1 MSLEGNY
8 YLGKIIKPYGTKGEV
23 LVKLD
28 TDEPEIYEDLES
40 VFLKIK
46 GQPVPFFIT
55 NARMHK
61 SHLLRIKFEDIDSIE
76 AAQNLVGR
84 QLYLPLDTLP
94 ELTGN
99 NFYYHEITGFEA
111 VDKTAGSIGII
122 RGVNDMAPQPYF
134 IIHSPEGKE
143 ILIPVHNEFIKEV
156 NRKEKKIIFETPEG
170 LIALYTQSK
179 PGECQNE
186 TE

>member
-46 GQPVPFFIT
+46 GQPVPFFIED
-55 NARMHK
+55 ARMHK
-61 SHLLRIKFEDIDSIE
+61 SHLLRVKFEDVNHIE
-76 AAQNLVGR
+76 DAQKLVGR
-84 QLYLPLDTLP
+84 QLYLPLETLP

-99 NFYYHEITGFEA
+99 NFYYHEIEGFEA
-111 VDKTAGSIGII
+111 VDEKAGVIGTIL
-122 RGVNDMAPQPYF
+122 GVNDMAPQPYF
-134 IIHSPEGKE
+134 IIVTPSGKE
-143 ILIPVHNEFIKEV
+143 VLIPVRNEFIREV
-156 NRKEKKIIFETPEG
+156 NRDEKRIYFKTPDG
-170 LIALYTQSK
+170 LIDLYTK
-179 PGECQNE
+179 PSSGQGEDE
-186 TE
+186 S